1 MFSVKTILI
10 SYKLSRAHFSSLRLV
25 SLLFLGLFVADQKP
39 GSGAKNT
46 RQNPNGNRYGLECPE
61 ERDYHPYW
69 HPSPWWDI
77 ATLAQD
83 QSLCPYYQS
92 ESFNVKPK
100 RELSTLCYQNFFC
113 KVIFKNFKKDILNQL
128 KLQKYKFQVRF
139 YLEIERNMLDFA
151 PLVSSKRE
159 LFTKHLQR

>member
-1 MFSVKTILI
+1 M
-10 SYKLSRAHFSSLRLV
+10 
-25 SLLFLGLFVADQKP
+25 FVADQNP
-39 GSGAKNT
+39 GSTAKNT
-46 RQNPNGNRYGLECPE
+46 RQNPNGNRNGLECPE

-100 RELSTLCYQNFFC
+100 RELSALCSEVVGRRCSVEKQHSGKYLCQSLFFN
-113 KVIFKNFKKDILNQL
+113 KVVGLSLQLYEKRDLGTGVCFLRIL
-128 KLQKYKFQVRF
+128 
-139 YLEIERNMLDFA
+139 
-151 PLVSSKRE
+151 
-159 LFTKHLQR
+159 